1 MFWARTSYHR
11 GIIQINCEMLAIN
24 KLAKTGQRGDPII
37 TPSIWSLWVIMK
49 LTGCRYLKIVK

>member
-11 GIIQINCEMLAIN
+11 GIIQINCGMLAIN
-24 KLAKTGQRGDPII
+24 KLAKTGQRGDPIT

-49 LTGCRYLKIVK
+49 LSKYLKIVK